1 MSTQSNTEFFPTYS
15 EAYYKATEGLNQY
28 HTTNDYIYMMLST
41 AIDVAKGI
49 VVDCEFE
56 KDATEKLLHQEKITT
71 EEASLLEQQID
82 KITEST
88 TSLIN
93 KITEA
98 KQQYLHNHEVYEM
111 FVKAMLQ
118 CKKNEPKGSV
128 IAGAYR
134 DLTTS

>member
-1 MSTQSNTEFFPTYS
+1 MSTQSNTGVFPTYS
-15 EAYYKATEGLNQY
+15 EAYYKAAEELNQY
-28 HTTNDYIYMMLST
+28 HATNDYIYMMLST
-41 AIDVAKGI
+41 AIDVAKDI
-49 VVDCEFE
+49 VVDCELE
-56 KDATEKLLHQEKITT
+56 KNAAAKLLQEEKIAT

-93 KITEA
+93 KIAEA

-111 FVKAMLQ
+111 FVKSMLQ